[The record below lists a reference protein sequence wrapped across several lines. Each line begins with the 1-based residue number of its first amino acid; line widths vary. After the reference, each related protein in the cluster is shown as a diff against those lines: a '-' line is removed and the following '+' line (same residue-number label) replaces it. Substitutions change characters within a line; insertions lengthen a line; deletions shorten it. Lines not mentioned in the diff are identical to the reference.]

1 MADPA
6 RFVYINDLVC
16 EGCGDCSV
24 ESNCLSVEPKET
36 PLGRKRRINLSSCNK
51 DFSCLNGFCPSFVTI
66 EGGKRR
72 AKQASD
78 LDPLARAATLPLPA
92 PQRLERPY
100 DLLIT
105 GVGGTGVITVGALI
119 AMAAHL
125 ERRGVSVL
133 DFTGFAQKFGPVLS
147 YLRLGARPDELHQVR
162 IDQGA
167 ADALIGCDL
176 VVSSSAK
183 ASGTYRKGMR
193 AVVNT
198 AEMPTGD
205 VVRHRDAD
213 LAVTTRL
220 GAIENV
226 IGAGNLGTLDANALA
241 EELLG
246 DSVYANMLMLGFA
259 WQDGLVP
266 VSLAAISRAIEL
278 NGVAVLRNK
287 QAFAWGRIARAD
299 PDLLPNVM
307 RHKSAAPETLD
318 QVIAL
323 RSAHL
328 AQYQNHAYAA
338 RYEAIVARVRR
349 AESALG
355 GEALTDAVARSLFKL
370 MAYKDEY
377 EVARLHVESGFL
389 DELRREFEGDFKV
402 RYHLAPPFLPATK
415 DARGRPRKRTFGPW
429 LQMPLKLLAHLKFL
443 RGTALDMFAY
453 TAERR
458 NERALIA
465 WYEGQIDTM
474 LDKLAPQTLPDLVAI
489 ARAPLE
495 IRGYGPVKEAAIPK
509 VKADVERLKA
519 RLA

>member
-1 MADPA
+1 
-6 RFVYINDLVC
+6 
-16 EGCGDCSV
+16 
-24 ESNCLSVEPKET
+24 
-36 PLGRKRRINLSSCNK
+36 
-51 DFSCLNGFCPSFVTI
+51 
-66 EGGKRR
+66 
-72 AKQASD
+72 
-78 LDPLARAATLPLPA
+78 
-92 PQRLERPY
+92 
-100 DLLIT
+100 
-105 GVGGTGVITVGALI
+105 
-119 AMAAHL
+119 
-125 ERRGVSVL
+125 
-133 DFTGFAQKFGPVLS
+133 
-147 YLRLGARPDELHQVR
+147 
-162 IDQGA
+162 
-167 ADALIGCDL
+167 
-176 VVSSSAK
+176 
-183 ASGTYRKGMR
+183 
-193 AVVNT
+193 
-198 AEMPTGD
+198 
-205 VVRHRDAD
+205 
-213 LAVTTRL
+213 
-220 GAIENV
+220 
-226 IGAGNLGTLDANALA
+226 
-241 EELLG
+241 
-246 DSVYANMLMLGFA
+246 
-259 WQDGLVP
+259 
-266 VSLAAISRAIEL
+266 
-278 NGVAVLRNK
+278 
-287 QAFAWGRIARAD
+287 
-299 PDLLPNVM
+299 
-307 RHKSAAPETLD
+307 
-318 QVIAL
+318 
-323 RSAHL
+323 
-328 AQYQNHAYAA
+328 
-338 RYEAIVARVRR
+338 VRR